1 MLKYNCMKMNDFVTK
16 TNLNEV
22 MHSSGYAK
30 AQSGS
35 NFGSADSRNS
45 FSQRQKIDYSQSI
58 VKSYSDS
65 QLGRLDSNRR
75 AARTGANSTLAKIRE
90 RRQQLEE
97 TQGMNRQKNM
107 ALKDSDIDSSIK
119 RRMGTYS
126 RDNDSSSRN
135 SSRDFNSISQ
145 SGIARSSSF
154 QSSSTPSGNNFYNF
168 RPPLK

>member
-1 MLKYNCMKMNDFVTK
+1 MLKYNYMKMNDFVTK

-75 AARTGANSTLAKIRE
+75 AARTGANSTLTKIRE

-107 ALKDSDIDSSIK
+107 ALKDSDIDSSTK

-126 RDNDSSSRN
+126 SNNDSSSRN
-135 SSRDFNSISQ
+135 SGRDFNSISQ
-145 SGIARSSSF
+145 SGIARGSSF
-154 QSSSTPSGNNFYNF
+154 QSSSAPSSNNFYNF

>member
-1 MLKYNCMKMNDFVTK
+1 MLKYNYMKMNDFVTK

-75 AARTGANSTLAKIRE
+75 AARTGANSTLTKIRE

-107 ALKDSDIDSSIK
+107 ALKDSDIDSSTK

-126 RDNDSSSRN
+126 SNNDSSSRN

-145 SGIARSSSF
+145 SGIARGSSF